1 MKKAVPLVNLILI
14 ISLIGVFVVFYVL
27 YTRYEF
33 RNFWLIYLLL
43 IILVVL
49 STLRTQSKGEML
61 EVEKYYTI
69 TVIKCE
75 NCNYKEERK
84 FKRGDYIFK
93 QVGTCEKCSG
103 NLYIDD
109 IYVIPPRKIK
119 EVKINGKDRVSG
131 SRSI

>member
-1 MKKAVPLVNLILI
+1 MKKGTLLVNLILI
-14 ISLIGVFVVFYVL
+14 ITLLGVFVVFYVL

-33 RNFWLIYLLL
+33 QNLWLVYLIL
-43 IILVVL
+43 IILIVL
-49 STLRTQSKGEML
+49 STLRAQPKGEML

-75 NCNYKEERK
+75 SCDHKEERK

-93 QVGTCEKCSG
+93 QVGKCKKCLG

-109 IYVIPPRKIK
+109 IYVVPPRKAK
-119 EVKINGKDRVSG
+119 GG
-131 SRSI
+131 